1 MSDLTEY
8 WMSSQQHDYVVV
20 DNDHIVGI
28 VSVEMLRYLPKDS
41 WAETPLKQVMRRE
54 PPLAW
59 PDEHIEDVLQRMSE
73 NSVSVMPVVERESE
87 KFLGSVTRSDIVELM
102 IEQATGEH

>member
-1 MSDLTEY
+1 
-8 WMSSQQHDYVVV
+8 MSSQQHDYVVI
-20 DNDHIVGI
+20 DDDDIVGI
-28 VSVEMLRYLPKDS
+28 VSVEMPRYLPKGS
-41 WAETPLKQVMRRE
+41 WAETPLEKVMRQD

-59 PDEHIEDVLQRMSE
+59 PDEHIEEVLQRMFE

-87 KFLGSVTRSDIVELM
+87 KFLGSVTRSDIVVLM

>member
-1 MSDLTEY
+1 
-8 WMSSQQHDYVVV
+8 
-20 DNDHIVGI
+20 
-28 VSVEMLRYLPKDS
+28 
-41 WAETPLKQVMRRE
+41 MRRE

-73 NSVSVMPVVERESE
+73 NSVSVMPVVERESK
-87 KFLGSVTRSDIVELM
+87 KFLGSVTRRDIVELM